1 MKLSTLTMAFITIMI
16 HILLLLT
23 AFTLQESRSVAQ
35 SNSSSNFLGASTY
48 RYSDVQAA
56 AADEDRTMRVLVP
69 NKYK

>member
-23 AFTLQESRSVAQ
+23 AYTLQENRTVAAT
-35 SNSSSNFLGASTY
+35 STGSNFLGVSTY
-48 RYSDVQAA
+48 RYADAQAA
-56 AADEDRTMRVLVP
+56 AADEDRTMRVLIP